1 MYLGIYLIFTNTR
14 DWILTFFFGNICS
27 MEIAVKLNRSKTTLP
42 FQKRFYEKKKADF
55 LGIRHIVHF
64 WKKKKKKQKTSNIVL
79 PCVFVLIILY
89 IML

>member
-1 MYLGIYLIFTNTR
+1 MYLGIYLIFINTR

-55 LGIRHIVHF
+55 FGNKTYSSLLKEKE
-64 WKKKKKKQKTSNIVL
+64 KKTKK
-79 PCVFVLIILY
+79 PLI
-89 IML
+89 